1 MSKNTEAINTMN
13 TPTAGKKIIH
23 GNEILPV
30 KHYYEGFINKLLFL
44 LKY

>member
-1 MSKNTEAINTMN
+1 MSKNTEAINAMN

-23 GNEILPV
+23 SNKILPV
-30 KHYYEGFINKLLFL
+30 KHYYEDFINKLLFL